1 MRALAAAAENLSHAL
16 PPGVPRRLNDITE
29 RLARDLYSIERASVE
44 TTKGKPMTDDAAKPP
59 AGEGPVTKVSG
70 PPPKP
75 TLSPAAPVPASV
87 MEDGVERVE
96 GKGLTLLFE
105 ARKCIHSRH
114 CVLEQPAVFKANVEG
129 PWIDPDATSVESLV
143 ALAHKC
149 PSNAIRYRRKDGVP
163 DEGAPPVNLLQ
174 VRENGPLGVR
184 AELVIDG
191 AAVGYRATLCRCGAS
206 KRKPFCDGSH
216 GTIGFS
222 ASGEPA
228 TQTSEPLAVRNGPL
242 DVRPQRNGPLAVSG
256 NLELISGTGR
266 TVHRLTTAR
275 LCRCGGSSNKPFC
288 DGTHARNGFIS
299 D

>member
-1 MRALAAAAENLSHAL
+1 
-16 PPGVPRRLNDITE
+16 
-29 RLARDLYSIERASVE
+29 
-44 TTKGKPMTDDAAKPP
+44 
-59 AGEGPVTKVSG
+59 
-70 PPPKP
+70 
-75 TLSPAAPVPASV
+75 

-149 PSNAIRYRRKDGVP
+149 PSNAIRYLRKDGVS
-163 DEGAPPVNLLQ
+163 DESAPPVNLLQ

-184 AELVIDG
+184 AELTIDG

-228 TQTSEPLAVRNGPL
+228 TQASEPLAVRNGPL
-242 DVRPQRNGPLAVSG
+242 EVRPQRNGPLAVTG

-288 DGTHARNGFIS
+288 DGTHARNGFVAE
-299 D
+299 